1 MADPLDHLYENLLRA
16 GIALR
21 SARRYCAELA
31 DHREDIAADLIAN
44 GMDRDTALREAQRRL
59 GDADQLA
66 LPMLVNPRFR
76 GVAGRL
82 PALVFLAIPVLCQ
95 LAASALLVIALV
107 LFARLDRSIALLT
120 DIASVISLLWLALPV
135 VIAWLVFAA
144 AWRRRANRLWP
155 AIMASTG
162 ALLAAAF
169 NLDILPPA
177 ENLPGAV
184 SVALATPSLLPAL
197 VLLALCLAPLSLQ
210 PRPE

>member
-1 MADPLDHLYENLLRA
+1 MADPLDRLYENLLRA

-31 DHREDIAADLIAN
+31 DHRDDIAADLIAA
-44 GMDRDTALREAQRRL
+44 GMDSDAALAEAQRRL

-76 GVAGRL
+76 GLAARL
-82 PALVFLAIPVLCQ
+82 PGLVFLALPLFCQ
-95 LAASALLVIALV
+95 LAASAMPVIALV
-107 LFARLDRSIALLT
+107 LVAQRDRSIALLS
-120 DIASVISLLWLALPV
+120 DLASLISLLWLALPV

-144 AWRRRANRLWP
+144 AWRRRANMLWP
-155 AIMASTG
+155 AIMAVTG
-162 ALLAAAF
+162 AMLAATF
-169 NLDILPPA
+169 TLDILPPA
-177 ENLPGAV
+177 ENIPGAV
-184 SVALATPSLLPAL
+184 SVALAAPALLPAL